1 MKKSMLISTV
11 LMVVLLVVAIST
23 ATFAWYTSN
32 TQVNVTNTAISS
44 AASTSASLSID
55 TTANTN
61 STNSSITITMGADLQ
76 PMIPTTAPSA
86 TDTITTYDAFI
97 GSFTTAN
104 VNNAG
109 IFTGNGGSTNPAKI
123 SQVKAGAAEASSQ
136 ESFFVINTNKEN
148 DTDVEAVVTIATTGY
163 MKLNSEPANWSTNYT
178 DYYTV
183 VDGEYVAVTGESAP
197 VFADGTYYT
206 ANANIANHLRVAMFV
221 GNNYVGTWAT
231 TAADTRYGT
240 ISNGDDSSALASYAA
255 SANSTAIN
263 IGNFAA
269 LGSKEIKLV
278 AWFDG
283 NALTVTDAGAIAVFS
298 VTFSAVG

>member
-76 PMIPTTAPSA
+76 PMIPDAEPSA
-86 TDTITTYDAFI
+86 TDTITTYDTFI

-109 IFTGNGGSTNPAKI
+109 IFTNNGSGTTPAEITN
-123 SQVKAGAAEASSQ
+123 VKAGVAEAVSQ
-136 ESFFVINTNKEN
+136 DSFFVINTNKEN
-148 DTDVEAVVTIATTGY
+148 ATDVNAKVNIATEGY
-163 MKLNSEPANWSTNYT
+163 MKLAAQPIDWSTNYT

-183 VDGEYVAVTGESAP
+183 VDGEYVAVTGETAP
-197 VFADGTYYT
+197 TFGDGTYYT

-221 GNNYVGTWAT
+221 DGNYVGTWAT

-240 ISNGDDSSALASYAA
+240 ISNGADSSALATYAA
-255 SANSTAIN
+255 SANNTAIG

-269 LGSKEIKLV
+269 LGNKEIQLV

-283 NALTVTDAGAIAVFS
+283 NALTVADAGAIAVFS
-298 VTFSAVG
+298 VTFEAVG